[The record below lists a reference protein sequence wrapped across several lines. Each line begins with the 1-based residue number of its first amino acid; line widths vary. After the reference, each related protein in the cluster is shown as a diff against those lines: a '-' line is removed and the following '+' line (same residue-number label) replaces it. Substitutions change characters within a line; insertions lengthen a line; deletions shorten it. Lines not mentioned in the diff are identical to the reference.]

1 MTIPRLLILVAVLAI
16 GVGLALTNPTMDG
29 YLQFIEQELNNAMN
43 RMDQST
49 PSREQTM
56 VKTIMRTHGREL
68 LNSLVRPHTLRRN
81 WGLCSLFD
89 TTALGQHA
97 VALGIAGHFIPL
109 KGVDEAILKIG
120 RETL

>member
-1 MTIPRLLILVAVLAI
+1 MTIPPLLILVAVLAI
-16 GVGLALTNPTMDG
+16 GVGLAMTNPTMDG
-29 YLQFIEQELNNAMN
+29 YLQFMEQELNNAMN

-56 VKTIMRTHGREL
+56 VKTIMRAHGREL

-81 WGLCSLFD
+81 WGLFSLFE
-89 TTALGQHA
+89 TTALGQH
-97 VALGIAGHFIPL
+97 VVVLGLAGHFVPL
-109 KGVDEAILKIG
+109 KGVDEAILKLG

>member
-1 MTIPRLLILVAVLAI
+1 MTIPRLLVLVAVLAV
-16 GVGLALTNPTMDG
+16 GVGLAFTNPTMDG
-29 YLQFIEQELNNAMN
+29 YLQFVEQELNKAME

-56 VKTIMRTHGREL
+56 VKTIMRAHGREL

-81 WGLCSLFD
+81 WGLFSQFE
-89 TTALGQHA
+89 TMVLGQH
-97 VALGIAGHFIPL
+97 VVVLGLAGHFVPL
-109 KGVDEAILKIG
+109 KGVDEVVVKLG